1 MSMTTMRTATIE
13 RKTNETDIRV
23 SLNIDGTGT
32 TNIDTGVGMF
42 DHLLTAFGHHGLFD
56 LEITTKGDLEIDE
69 HHTVEDTAIVLGQAI
84 DSALGDR
91 SGITRFADVSL
102 PMDDALAIVAL
113 DAGGRPHST
122 LDLTFNAPM
131 IGALG
136 TQMIPHALES
146 LITNARLTVHL
157 TVTGQNDH
165 HMAEAAFKALAR
177 ATRLACEIDPRRSGI
192 PSTKG
197 VL

>member
-1 MSMTTMRTATIE
+1 MRTATIE

-23 SLNIDGTGT
+23 TVNIDGTGAT
-32 TNIDTGVGMF
+32 VVDTGVGMF

-56 LEITTKGDLEIDE
+56 LEITTRGDLEIDE

-91 SGITRFADVSL
+91 SGITRFANVAL
-102 PMDDALAIVAL
+102 PMDDALAVVAL
-113 DAGGRPHST
+113 DAGGRPYSD

-136 TQMIPHALES
+136 TQMVPHALES
-146 LITNARLTVHL
+146 LISNARLNVHL
-157 TVTGQNDH
+157 TVTGSNDH
-165 HMAEAAFKALAR
+165 HMAEAAFKALGR
-177 ATRLACEIDPRRSGI
+177 ATRLASEIDSRRSGI